1 MKATGAIRYH
11 SSYTAEDRGQEMVST
26 YNVAVVGATGLVG
39 QEFLKI
45 AAQRHFPIK
54 GLRLLASHRSAGRK
68 LTIGEWAVEVEEA
81 TPKSFQGIDLAFFS
95 AKATPDDSPRD
106 FRMAGG

>member
-1 MKATGAIRYH
+1 M
-11 SSYTAEDRGQEMVST
+11 ST

-45 AAQRHFPIK
+45 AAQRRFPIK

-68 LTIGEWAVEVEEA
+68 LTVGEWSAEVEEA
-81 TPKSFQGIDLAFFS
+81 TSKSFQGVDLAFFS
-95 AKATPDDSPRD
+95 ATTEVSRELIPHAVKAGADLYR
-106 FRMAGG
+106 R